1 MAPRLSADAAFL
13 HIKLLATNEAIPT
26 ARPWAT
32 LDMTLLGI
40 YLSVHLSLYL
50 CISLSLSLSIIYPPD
65 PPNWGGRR
73 HQGASPFYKID

>member
-1 MAPRLSADAAFL
+1 MAPRLSAHAAIL

-50 CISLSLSLSIIYPPD
+50 SISLSLYNLSTGPPKL
-65 PPNWGGRR
+65 GGSAAPGR
-73 HQGASPFYKID
+73 

>member
-1 MAPRLSADAAFL
+1 MAPRLSADAAIL

-50 CISLSLSLSIIYPPD
+50 SIYLSLSL
-65 PPNWGGRR
+65 
-73 HQGASPFYKID
+73 

>member
-26 ARPWAT
+26 ARPWAA

-40 YLSVHLSLYL
+40 YLPVHLSLYL
-50 CISLSLSLSIIYPPD
+50 SIYLSLSLYNVSTGPPKL
-65 PPNWGGRR
+65 GGSAAPGR
-73 HQGASPFYKID
+73 